1 MRAESQPSAAQPRYH
16 KMRVGEVI
24 RILQSCPQD
33 AVIQCEGG
41 GLLVASEW
49 SNWAEVEI
57 IERPN
62 RAPIVKTKWL

>member
-1 MRAESQPSAAQPRYH
+1 
-16 KMRVGEVI
+16 MRVGEVI

-33 AVIQCEGG
+33 AVIQCDGG